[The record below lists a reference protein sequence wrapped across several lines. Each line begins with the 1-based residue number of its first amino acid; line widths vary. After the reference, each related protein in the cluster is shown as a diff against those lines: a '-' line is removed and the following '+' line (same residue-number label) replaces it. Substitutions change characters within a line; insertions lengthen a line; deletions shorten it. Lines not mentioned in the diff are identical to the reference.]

1 MDSILFWRPAL
12 PGFHRFIACLLKNHS
27 KMYKNFFLL
36 FLLVL
41 TLPACKRNE
50 VSNGH
55 SHDEVFLYLTAYSDD
70 FEVFAEAAPFVVGQQ
85 SGIYAHF
92 TWLKDFKPLEDAVIT
107 LNLVVGQEGIRQ
119 TVRTPVREGIYSFQL
134 QPVAAGKARVYFEI
148 KTLNG
153 DYQVSVPDVVVYED
167 AHQAIHTAEELMVH
181 DPNAILFNKEQSWKV
196 NFATEFPSKEAFG
209 QVIKTTARV
218 FPAQGDELII
228 PARTSGLV
236 QFGAGVLTEGMPVS
250 AGKSLMSI
258 SSGNLADQNM
268 SLRLAEARNT
278 YEQARL
284 DLERAEKLAAN
295 QIVSE
300 RELLQART
308 SFENAKLVYDN
319 LSRHFSQAGQSV
331 SSPSS
336 GVIRQVWVQQ
346 GQYVETGQPL
356 VSILQNKRL
365 MLHADVPQ
373 SYATDLQSLVSANIR
388 LPGQDKVFSLEQL
401 GGKILSFGQATNDDN
416 YLIPVHLEVNQTG
429 DLLPGGFVE
438 LFLMA
443 RGEHEAITVSR
454 DAILEEQGT
463 YYVFVQQTPEQF
475 VKREIRPG
483 ASDGVRM
490 EILEGLQTTDRVVSR
505 GAVWVKL
512 ARSSSALDPHAGHV
526 H

>member
-1 MDSILFWRPAL
+1 
-12 PGFHRFIACLLKNHS
+12 
-27 KMYKNFFLL
+27 MYKNFFLL

-50 VSNGH
+50 VSNDH

-85 SGIYAHF
+85 SGIFAHF

-119 TVRTPVREGIYSFQL
+119 TLDTPVRKGIYSFQL
-134 QPVAAGKARVYFEI
+134 KPVLAGKARVYFEI
-148 KTLNG
+148 KTQDEEYRL
-153 DYQVSVPDVVVYED
+153 DVPGVTVFDD
-167 AHQAIHTAEELMVH
+167 AHDAIHTAEGMTVH
-181 DPNAILFNKEQSWKV
+181 DPNAILFTKEQSWKV
-196 NFATEFPSKEAFG
+196 NFGTEFPSKEAFG

-218 FPAQGDELII
+218 LPAQGDEVII

-236 QFGAGVLTEGMPVS
+236 QFGSGSLTEGMKVS

-268 SLRLAEARNT
+268 SVRLAEARNT

-284 DLERAEKLAAN
+284 DLERAEKLAAD

-308 SFENAKLVYDN
+308 SFENAKLEYDN

-365 MLHADVPQ
+365 MLHADVSQ
-373 SYATDLQSLVSANIR
+373 RYVQDLQSLVSANIR
-388 LPGQDKVFSLEQL
+388 FPGQDQVFSLEQL
-401 GGKILSFGQATNDDN
+401 GGKILSVGQATNDDN
-416 YLIPVHLEVNQTG
+416 FLIPVHLEVNQTG
-429 DLLPGGFVE
+429 ELLPGGFVE
-438 LFLMA
+438 LFLLA
-443 RGEHEAITVSR
+443 RVEQEIITVPK
-454 DAILEEQGT
+454 DAVLEEQGT
-463 YYVFVQQTPEQF
+463 YYVFVQQSPEKF

-512 ARSSSALDPHAGHV
+512 AQSSSALDPHAGHV